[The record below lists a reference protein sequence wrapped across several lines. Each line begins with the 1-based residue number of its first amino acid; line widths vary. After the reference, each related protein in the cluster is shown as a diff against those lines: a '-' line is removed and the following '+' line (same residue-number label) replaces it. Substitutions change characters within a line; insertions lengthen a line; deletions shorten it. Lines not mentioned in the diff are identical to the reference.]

1 MRTFNMKY
9 LRPIRWRLLLLPL
22 WGVAFFPLVTITVLS
37 IGSLDGWNLWL
48 DGMDYL
54 TYEGE

>member
-1 MRTFNMKY
+1 MKY